1 MASEV
6 FQPYHNISKTPPNIA
21 AGRNK
26 SGTAALAEDTL
37 DHLLRFLK
45 ESDGSP
51 GRTDAA
57 IASERDD
64 GTLNLFAI
72 QMRDRRF
79 HPPHSTPL
87 ECRKKSIY
95 PTSFAEK

>member
-1 MASEV
+1 MDGV
-6 FQPYHNISKTPPNIA
+6 KGIYFIHDLSKRPPNIA
-21 AGRNK
+21 AGRNQ
-26 SGTAALAEDTL
+26 SGTSAALAEDTL

-57 IASERDD
+57 IAASETMGLSIYLPFRCASD
-64 GTLNLFAI
+64 ASI
-72 QMRDRRF
+72 
-79 HPPHSTPL
+79 HSTPL

>member
-1 MASEV
+1 MDGV
-6 FQPYHNISKTPPNIA
+6 KGIYFQHNVSKRPPHTA
-21 AGRNK
+21 AGRNQ

-57 IASERDD
+57 IAASETMGLSIYLPFRCASD
-64 GTLNLFAI
+64 ASI
-72 QMRDRRF
+72 
-79 HPPHSTPL
+79 HSTPL